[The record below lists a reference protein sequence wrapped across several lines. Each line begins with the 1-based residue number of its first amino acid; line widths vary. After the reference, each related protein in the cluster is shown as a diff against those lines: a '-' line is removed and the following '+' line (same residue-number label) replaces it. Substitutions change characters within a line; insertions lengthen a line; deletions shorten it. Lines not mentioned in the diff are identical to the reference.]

1 MTDDIEQVMRDFK
14 RGFARVD
21 RASLERAVTDDFEW
35 HLHWYDDDAS
45 SDRPTGRVLRSL
57 DEVMAEIERRRDHWS
72 ELRYDGVEE
81 RYTDDLVVQTFT
93 VSGVDSQGRRFHNA
107 AVDLY
112 PIRDGR
118 IAAKQTY
125 WKQPH
130 SGTD

>member
-1 MTDDIEQVMRDFK
+1 MTTDLEQVMRDFK
-14 RGFARVD
+14 RGFARAD

-35 HLHWYDDDAS
+35 HLHWFDDDD
-45 SDRPTGRVLRSL
+45 DRPTGRVLSTL
-57 DEVMAEIERRRDHWS
+57 DEVMAEIERRRDHWT

-93 VSGVDSQGRRFHNA
+93 VSGVDGNGRRFHHA

-112 PIRDGR
+112 PIRHGR

-125 WKQPH
+125 WKQPR
-130 SGTD
+130 SVTD